1 MQVTQC
7 SMGFLCVF
15 RQVVLTDKYR
25 LTNTHTALIVKV
37 IADDNE
43 KDDDDSLLQLA
54 RSVLM
59 ILAARALVR
68 GFARAL
74 VMVLARATLVMVC
87 EQRSADTLVGA

>member
-59 ILAARALVR
+59 ILAR
-68 GFARAL
+68 GL

-87 EQRSADTLVGA
+87 Q

>member
-25 LTNTHTALIVKV
+25 LTCVHTALIVKV

-59 ILAARALVR
+59 ILA
-68 GFARAL
+68 
-74 VMVLARATLVMVC
+74 RATLVMVC
-87 EQRSADTLVGA
+87 QQRSADTFV

>member
-59 ILAARALVR
+59 ILTRATLVMV
-68 GFARAL
+68 FARGL

-87 EQRSADTLVGA
+87 QQRSADTFV

>member
-1 MQVTQC
+1 
-7 SMGFLCVF
+7 MGFLCVF

-37 IADDNE
+37 IAGDNE

-59 ILAARALVR
+59 ILARAT
-68 GFARAL
+68 L
-74 VMVLARATLVMVC
+74 VMILARATLVMVFARATLVMIC
-87 EQRSADTLVGA
+87 RSLVMICQQRSADTLV

>member
-15 RQVVLTDKYR
+15 RQVVLTDNYR

-37 IADDNE
+37 IADDNK

-59 ILAARALVR
+59 ILT
-68 GFARAL
+68 
-74 VMVLARATLVMVC
+74 RATLVMILARGLVMVC
-87 EQRSADTLVGA
+87 RTLVMICKQRSADTFI

>member
-1 MQVTQC
+1 
-7 SMGFLCVF
+7 MGFLCVF

-59 ILAARALVR
+59 ILARATLVMILA
-68 GFARAL
+68 ARAL
-74 VMVLARATLVMVC
+74 VMVC
-87 EQRSADTLVGA
+87 QQRSADTLV

>member
-15 RQVVLTDKYR
+15 RQVVLTDNYR

-37 IADDNE
+37 IAGDNE

-59 ILAARALVR
+59 ILTRAALVMILAR
-68 GFARAL
+68 GL

-87 EQRSADTLVGA
+87 QQRSADTFV

>member
-1 MQVTQC
+1 
-7 SMGFLCVF
+7 MGFLCVF

-59 ILAARALVR
+59 ILAR
-68 GFARAL
+68 GL

-87 EQRSADTLVGA
+87 QQRSADTLV